1 MAIPVLPW
9 KGGCRCGKIRF
20 RVDQAPLFTS
30 VCHCRGCQLMTASAF
45 ATTLTV
51 PADALTVTEGEP
63 VLGGLHGDIARH
75 FHCDWC
81 KSWVFTR
88 LPAEFGAV
96 NVRATMLDDPSWF
109 VPFAEMQTAE
119 KLPWVATSARR
130 SFERFPEPTDYPVL
144 IEEYRTQ

>member
-1 MAIPVLPW
+1 
-9 KGGCRCGKIRF
+9 
-20 RVDQAPLFTS
+20 
-30 VCHCRGCQLMTASAF
+30 MTASAF